1 MIKAQWLALGA
12 AALALAGCDKAA
24 DNTTA
29 PANGSTTAAGPV
41 APPQGGDWTQV
52 VSQTPEGG
60 FRMGNPEAPVKLVEY
75 LSLTCPHCAEFSE
88 TGMPG
93 IQTYVKKG
101 TVSLEIRN
109 YVRDPLDVTATLIAR
124 CQGGPAYFSM
134 TEQALAQQTAL
145 LTKAQSLPP
154 AELQR
159 VGGLPPSEQ
168 FKAFAQLLGLDQFAK
183 QRGIPEAKLNACLA
197 DKAALDQLVAMQKY
211 ANETVQIPGT
221 PAFLLNG
228 TMLQNAG
235 TWQQLEPQLKQA
247 GA

>member
-1 MIKAQWLALGA
+1 MMKFHWLTLGT
-12 AALALAGCDKAA
+12 AALALAGCNQAA
-24 DNTTA
+24 DNTSA
-29 PANGSTTAAGPV
+29 AANGTATASGPV
-41 APPQGGDWTQV
+41 APPPGGDWTQV

-60 FRMGNPEAPVKLVEY
+60 FRMGNPDAPVKLVEY
-75 LSLTCPHCAEFSE
+75 LSLTCPHCAEFAE

-93 IQTYVKKG
+93 IQNYVKKG
-101 TVSLEIRN
+101 TVSLEVRN

-145 LTKAQSLPP
+145 LTKAQGLPP

-159 VGGLPPSEQ
+159 ISSLPPNEQ
-168 FKAFAQLLGLDQFAK
+168 FKAFARLLGLDQFAK
-183 QRGIPEAKLNACLA
+183 QRGVPEAKMDACLA

-228 TMLQNAG
+228 QLLQNAG

>member
-1 MIKAQWLALGA
+1 MKKAQWLALGA
-12 AALALAGCDKAA
+12 AALALTGCNNAA
-24 DNTTA
+24 DNTA
-29 PANGSTTAAGPV
+29 AAANGTAASGAV

-60 FRMGNPEAPVKLVEY
+60 FLMGNPNAPVKLVEY
-75 LSLTCPHCAEFSE
+75 LSLTCPHCAEFTE
-88 TGMPG
+88 AATPG
-93 IQTYVKKG
+93 LQAYVKKG
-101 TVSLEIRN
+101 TVSLEVRN

-124 CQGGPAYFSM
+124 CQGGPAFFSM
-134 TEQALAQQTAL
+134 TEQALAQQTEL
-145 LTKAQSLPP
+145 LTKAQGLPP

-159 VGGLPPSEQ
+159 VGTLPPTEQ
-168 FKAFAQLLGLDQFAK
+168 FKTFARMLGLDQFAK
-183 QRGIPEAKLNACLA
+183 QRGIPEAKMDACLS

-228 TMLQNAG
+228 QLLQNAG
-235 TWQQLEPQLKQA
+235 TWPTLEPQLKNA